1 MSDVAIILRPN
12 QTLLHTRVL
21 QKENNTTITQYIVMA
36 IELHEHK
43 TDNILTG
50 TYTVIQKTRIK
61 LTAKSTA
68 EISQLRHKKFKDAK
82 SQKRISSQSLL
93 IGYFY
98 YRIRSQ
104 EDLQY

>member
-1 MSDVAIILRPN
+1 
-12 QTLLHTRVL
+12 
-21 QKENNTTITQYIVMA
+21 MA
-36 IELHEHK
+36 IELHKHK

-68 EISQLRHKKFKDAK
+68 EISQFRHKKFKDAK